1 MPISSNNEVFKNIIL
16 VIVLLMCLW
25 IGWSDSLLVRPEITQ
40 EEIRESIR
48 FYIRSGFQV
57 AVQYFIPLGILA
69 YFGNKLRK

>member
-1 MPISSNNEVFKNIIL
+1 MPINSSNEVFKNIIL
-16 VIVLLMCLW
+16 VIILFLCLW